1 MTGISQYIE
10 GDTVGEDVFL
20 FVGLLVGEVDVGEAV
35 MMFAVVDSV
44 VVVVVD
50 SVVVT
55 SACCVGNGAS
65 IVSAS

>member
-1 MTGISQYIE
+1 MSSGHNGFVTGISQYIE

-20 FVGLLVGEVDVGEAV
+20 FVGLLVGDVV
-35 MMFAVVDSV
+35 IDSV

-55 SACCVGNGAS
+55 AACCVENGAS
-65 IVSAS
+65 IVSAN